1 MNKKTKIRKPKK
13 HSSGGSSI
21 WKLVIFIVIIMIFGA
36 GAMFYTSFMNYRPSI
51 KHDDVIPFETIG
63 EEPEEEEEVQAQDA
77 NETKPAKTSTGKYKR
92 SNDDFYT
99 FLLLG
104 KDSIGMNTD
113 VIMLMSF
120 NITDDEIAIM
130 QIPRDTYIE
139 INGTAHKINSVYA
152 MMYNAARRNGDPDP
166 AVSGMKSFVDV
177 LQKNL
182 NVKIDY
188 NAFMNLDG
196 FKNIVDALGGVE
208 MDIPYN
214 MYYNDPDQNLY
225 INLKAGHTLLDGNQ
239 AEQFVRFRSG
249 YVEGDIGRVNA
260 QKLFITALL
269 NQLKTSLTLT
279 KIPKIASEMIKNTTT
294 ETSVNDTVYFAKAA
308 LSADISNAV
317 MFTLPGREARA
328 NVDSGTWY
336 YIMHR
341 ADTLKL
347 VNRYF
352 NVYTEEITDSI
363 FDMNR
368 VFNADNRSHIN
379 KIYTTPPA
387 DDINELIHTVG
398 DIDENGVKIPLL
410 R

>member
-1 MNKKTKIRKPKK
+1 MNKKSKIRKPKK
-13 HSSGGSSI
+13 HGGGGI
-21 WKLVIFIVIIMIFGA
+21 WKLIIFIIIIVILGGTA
-36 GAMFYTSFMNYRPSI
+36 VFYTSVMNYRPRVRY
-51 KHDDVIPFETIG
+51 DDTIPFETIS
-63 EEPEEEEEVQAQDA
+63 EEDVNISD
-77 NETKPAKTSTGKYKR
+77 NENPDDNNKPAKTSSGIYKR
-92 SNDDFYT
+92 SDDDFYT

-120 NITDDEIAIM
+120 NITQDTLAIM

-196 FKNIVDALGGVE
+196 FKNIIDVLGGVE

-214 MYYNDPDQNLY
+214 MKYSDPEQNLY
-225 INLKAGHTLLDGNQ
+225 IDLKAGHALLTGDQ

-249 YVEGDIGRVNA
+249 YIEGDIGRVNA
-260 QKLFITALL
+260 QKLFMTALL
-269 NQLKTSLTLT
+269 NQIKTSLTLT
-279 KIPKIASEMIKNTTT
+279 KIPKIASEIIKNVST
-294 ETSVNDTVYFAKAA
+294 EISTNDTVYFGKAA

-328 NVDSGTWY
+328 EVNSGAWY

-341 ADTLKL
+341 ADTLNL
-347 VNRYF
+347 INRYF

-363 FDMNR
+363 FDINR
-368 VFNADNRSHIN
+368 VFNAESRSHIN
-379 KIYTTPPA
+379 KIYNTAPS

-398 DIDENGVKIPLL
+398 DIDANGVKIPLL